1 MIIQNYNTIYNN
13 YCISYLSH
21 NLEIPTLL
29 CLIRKNLEVVFS
41 DLKIFYGFNNL
52 VAELFSK
59 QKNIVNYDYLLNNK
73 KKFGCIYECKENFN
87 LHPLTSLI
95 KDMNINFKIKKEP
108 LNSYLSKKCLI
119 IEKNRRIYLNENKIK
134 KLKEFVISKGYEIV
148 NENCNI
154 NELGCVAGV
163 ESPELYLSAY
173 KGLKT
178 YLVDDGYCLDI
189 YKKIFPE
196 NGIFNE

>member
-29 CLIRKNLEVVFS
+29 CLIRKNLEVVFN

-59 QKNIVNYDYLLNNK
+59 QKNILNYDYLLNNK

-87 LHPLTSLI
+87 SHPLASLI
-95 KDMNINFKIKKEP
+95 KDMDVDFKIKKQP
-108 LNSYLSKKCLI
+108 LNNAFSKKCLI
-119 IEKNRRIYLNENKIK
+119 VEKNRRINLSENKIK
-134 KLKEFVISKGYEIV
+134 KLKEFVVSKGYEIV
-148 NENCNI
+148 NENYNI
-154 NELGCVAGV
+154 NELGCIAGV
-163 ESPELYLSAY
+163 ESAELYLSAY
-173 KGLKT
+173 RGLNT